1 MRFTGKI
8 HTWHAARGF
17 GFIRPTNG
25 GQDIYVHISNLP
37 RGRAD
42 RDELLSFEVSLNRD
56 GKKKAVNVC
65 PAVAEPAPAPAA
77 RTTPRPTARREQI
90 VRGSGRWTV
99 GMLLRVTVLA
109 CALVAAG
116 WFGLQHLTG
125 NMPDRSPAPAAR
137 VASPATSPTAPT
149 PSPVSSFRCDGRQLC
164 SQMTS
169 CKEATWFLQNC
180 PATQMDGNGDG
191 VPCEMQW
198 CK

>member
-8 HTWHAARGF
+8 HTWNEERGF
-17 GFIRPTNG
+17 GFIRPANG
-25 GQDIYVHISNLP
+25 GQDIYVHISSLP

-42 RDELLSFEVSLNRD
+42 RDELLSFEVALNRD

-65 PAVAEPAPAPAA
+65 PVVAEPVPRQVSHTSPA
-77 RTTPRPTARREQI
+77 RPARREQI
-90 VRGSGRWTV
+90 VRGRDRWTV
-99 GMLLRVTVLA
+99 GRAWRATVLA
-109 CALVAAG
+109 CALVAMG
-116 WFGLQHLTG
+116 WYGLKHQTG
-125 NMPDRSPAPAAR
+125 NMPEHSPAPAASVSR
-137 VASPATSPTAPT
+137 PAASPTAPT